1 MDHRMGPDFEAD
13 KNEGDH
19 GENYLQPLGALL
31 SGVQWLAPPPRGGT
45 GAQMPDPGEDG
56 QVDERADGGEGEH
69 GNTDGVLMKAASGGV
84 NAARGS
90 QCGETDGDAD
100 AAYGENRCA
109 DALQESDNEAGAA
122 QAA

>member
-1 MDHRMGPDFEAD
+1 MDHGMGPDFEAD

-31 SGVQWLAPPPRGGT
+31 SGTEFAAAPLCGRT

-56 QVDERADGGEGEH
+56 QVDDGAHGGEGEH

-84 NAARGS
+84 NAASGG
-90 QCGETDGDAD
+90 QCGKTDGDAN
-100 AAYGENRCA
+100 AADGENCGA
-109 DALQESDNEAGAA
+109 DALQESDDEAGAA
-122 QAA
+122 QAT